1 MDSGSHSWSVELGFW
16 MQSSVGFRI
25 PRAVF
30 LIPKPYIPG
39 FHKQNFLVFRIWIPQ
54 AQISGISETGF
65 PYMVRYWATSLS
77 SSYNNSEYGSTV
89 VQLVKSSEN
98 GRSRES
104 ASKKPGG
111 WLIYDVVVNLKT
123 LLKFKASSDPT
134 WLKNLQIM
142 LTFTTTLKT
151 CLDLEIFRLL

>member
-1 MDSGSHSWSVELGFW
+1 
-16 MQSSVGFRI
+16 
-25 PRAVF
+25 
-30 LIPKPYIPG
+30 
-39 FHKQNFLVFRIWIPQ
+39 
-54 AQISGISETGF
+54 
-65 PYMVRYWATSLS
+65 MVRYWATSLS

-151 CLDLEIFRLL
+151 CLHLEIFRLL